1 MIRRR
6 AACFL
11 MVCAVAAAWCAWF
24 EAAAARS
31 VGRASASVAAV
42 AAAEPERGKVVF
54 QAFWWDCENQRYPGD
69 WYTYL
74 AKLVPRLKALGVD
87 AIYLPPPSKGNSG
100 TGGMGYDL
108 FDHYDLGNKRQKGSV
123 GTRFGDQD
131 ALLRLIAVAHANGL
145 DVHLDIVL
153 NHVVGGRS
161 IRTRAATGTK
171 RFRYVGFGG
180 AGAGRWPKS
189 WLDFHPN
196 PDHDR
201 NNDDWTGQMF
211 GPDACYRFPCSDRP
225 ARNGSTS
232 SMRVGARAWLAWL
245 QRQTDADGFRFDA
258 VKHFPPDVVADALAH
273 AFRGRGE
280 RYFAVGEYVDG
291 TDRIDA
297 WASAT
302 GDRAGTWD
310 FPLRGAL
317 ADIIEK
323 GGAFDMGS
331 LPRFQ
336 QKNRRRTVPFVNN
349 HDTWRGA
356 FWDSANNGSLAHDDR
371 DGDWRQNG
379 DELAPTIDPDNPRAP
394 LAYAAALAVDG
405 NPMVF
410 YEDLF
415 VNYGADRK
423 RADPRTTAPRPY
435 LRNLL
440 WCYQKLRFREGAYKV
455 RFQDSPDLLVIER
468 AGRALV
474 GLNDSGTETHE
485 ALVQTDFG
493 PGVRLRDYSGSTD
506 NEIVTDGD
514 GRARVRVP
522 PSRYAVWGPA
532 GVAGGIARPGRR
544 TTQVFEM
551 ADDLGD
557 AGTGAP
563 GYGGSLV
570 AGTYRTA
577 GAVWAAKG
585 SVVRVWLSSAAAATR
600 GRSTCGC

>member
-1 MIRRR
+1 
-6 AACFL
+6 
-11 MVCAVAAAWCAWF
+11 
-24 EAAAARS
+24 
-31 VGRASASVAAV
+31 
-42 AAAEPERGKVVF
+42 
-54 QAFWWDCENQRYPGD
+54 
-69 WYTYL
+69 
-74 AKLVPRLKALGVD
+74 VPRLKALGVD

-123 GTRFGDQD
+123 RTRFGDQD

-161 IRTRAATGTK
+161 IRTRAATGTN
-171 RFRYVGFGG
+171 GSATSASAAPGPA
-180 AGAGRWPKS
+180 AGPSPGSTSTQTPITTATTTTGPGRCS
-189 WLDFHPN
+189 D
-196 PDHDR
+196 PDV
-201 NNDDWTGQMF
+201 
-211 GPDACYRFPCSDRP
+211 CYRFPCSDRP
-225 ARNGSTS
+225 ASGGTS
-232 SMRVGARAWLAWL
+232 SMRVGAWAWLAWL

-415 VNYGADRK
+415 VNYG
-423 RADPRTTAPRPY
+423 PTA
-435 LRNLL
+435 
-440 WCYQKLRFREGAYKV
+440 
-455 RFQDSPDLLVIER
+455 S
-468 AGRALV
+468 
-474 GLNDSGTETHE
+474 
-485 ALVQTDFG
+485 
-493 PGVRLRDYSGSTD
+493 
-506 NEIVTDGD
+506 
-514 GRARVRVP
+514 
-522 PSRYAVWGPA
+522 
-532 GVAGGIARPGRR
+532 
-544 TTQVFEM
+544 
-551 ADDLGD
+551 
-557 AGTGAP
+557 AP
-563 GYGGSLV
+563 
-570 AGTYRTA
+570 
-577 GAVWAAKG
+577 
-585 SVVRVWLSSAAAATR
+585 TR
-600 GRSTCGC
+600 GRPRRGPTCATCSGVTRSCASGKARTRCASRTRPTCW